1 MKLLL
6 ENWRLYSAIGATLMV
21 PIIMMSAGDLG
32 NITTKDGEAIYKACC
47 ANCHGADGKG
57 NGMAAN
63 FVEDIKRME
72 KSDEEL
78 LSSIRNGFAGKL
90 GYMPGWVNTLTE
102 NQMTQVLKYIRQTFQ
117 TGVTQ

>member
-32 NITTKDGEAIYKACC
+32 NVTTEDGEAIYKACC

-63 FVEDIKRME
+63 FVEDIKIME

-78 LSSIRNGFAGKL
+78 LNSIRNGFAGKL
-90 GYMPGWVNTLTE
+90 GSMPGWVNTLTE

-117 TGVTQ
+117 TGVVQ

>member
-6 ENWRLYSAIGATLMV
+6 ENWRLYSTIGATLII
-21 PIIMMSAGDLG
+21 PIVMMSAGDLG
-32 NITTKDGEAIYKACC
+32 DVTTEDGEVIYKTCC
-47 ANCHGADGKG
+47 ANCHGTDGKG

-63 FVEDIKRME
+63 FVEDIERME

-78 LSSIRNGFAGKL
+78 LNSIRNGFAGKL

-117 TGVTQ
+117 TGVVQ